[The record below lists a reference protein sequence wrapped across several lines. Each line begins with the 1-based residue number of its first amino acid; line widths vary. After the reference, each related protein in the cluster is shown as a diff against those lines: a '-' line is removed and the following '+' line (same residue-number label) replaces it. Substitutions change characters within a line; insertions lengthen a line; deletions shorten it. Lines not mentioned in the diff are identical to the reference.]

1 MSEALKEVFD
11 NDFEEKVIKS
21 EQPVLV
27 DFWAPWCAP
36 CRNIAPTLEELSKEY
51 EGKVS
56 IVKMNVDENAN
67 TPVNYGVRSIP
78 YVALFKGGELVD
90 SLVGA
95 VPKAQ
100 LASMLDK
107 SLA

>member
-1 MSEALKEVFD
+1 MSETLAAVFD
-11 NDFEEKVIKS
+11 DDFEEKVIKAT
-21 EQPVLV
+21 QPVLV

-56 IVKMNVDENAN
+56 ILKMNVDENAN

-78 YVALFKGGELVD
+78 YVALFKNGELID
-90 SLVGA
+90 SIVGA